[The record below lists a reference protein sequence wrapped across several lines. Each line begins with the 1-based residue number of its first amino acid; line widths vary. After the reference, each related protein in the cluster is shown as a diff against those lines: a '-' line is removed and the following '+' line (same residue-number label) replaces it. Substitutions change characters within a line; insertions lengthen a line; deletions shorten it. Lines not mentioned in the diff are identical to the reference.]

1 MQFSSSVLASF
12 VKALFDNRLHYHMD
26 SHRKPAA
33 VAFLSRE
40 EEMDEVNKRCTPA
53 NDGED
58 KHLTRDASL
67 NREQLV
73 KQGAGHLRGSRLS
86 SLFKHFLGGN

>member
-1 MQFSSSVLASF
+1 
-12 VKALFDNRLHYHMD
+12 
-26 SHRKPAA
+26 
-33 VAFLSRE
+33 
-40 EEMDEVNKRCTPA
+40 MDEVNKRCTPA